1 MGQTITSY
9 QITSAELTT
18 YNLKAKVAMYHGKTP
33 FSITDMEK
41 TLERMVP
48 DFAAK
53 NLQMTTIEEVLR
65 S

>member
-1 MGQTITSY
+1 
-9 QITSAELTT
+9 
-18 YNLKAKVAMYHGKTP
+18 MYHGKTP